1 MAQLAVIESKRVR
14 LLPRQE
20 RVAQLL
26 AEGKLTD
33 RQIARQQRVSLST
46 LWEWQQRPEFA
57 AAVSEHRQALRHAIM
72 TSGLADKVARVDLL
86 NAMAQDIMRQLRDN
100 DYQREE
106 VKLAANGEHLSYQV
120 FDKARVDSLRGL
132 LDDLAAEVGDR
143 QKTVNV
149 HTTIEQAADLL
160 AREYGLTPES
170 TAKLV
175 DIARQRKTQRGPAPT
190 SYARQRRRDRQ
201 RQPAP

>member
-1 MAQLAVIESKRVR
+1 MTHLALVADNCGK
-14 LLPRQE
+14 LDARQE
-20 RVAQLL
+20 RAAKLL
-26 AEGKLTD
+26 AANKLPD
-33 RQIARQQRVSLST
+33 RDIAKKCRISARTLDYWKQQPDFIAVVSANRQQMR
-46 LWEWQQRPEFA
+46 QR
-57 AAVSEHRQALRHAIM
+57 IM

-86 NAMAQDIMRQLRDN
+86 NAMAQDLMRQLRDN
-100 DYQREE
+100 NYEREE
-106 VKLAANGEHLSYQV
+106 VKLAGTGESISYQV

-175 DIARQRKTQRGPAPT
+175 DIATKRQSA
-190 SYARQRRRDRQ
+190 
-201 RQPAP
+201 

>member
-1 MAQLAVIESKRVR
+1 MSQLAIVAENCGQ
-14 LLPRQE
+14 LDARQE
-20 RVAQLL
+20 RAAKLI
-26 AEGKLTD
+26 AANKLTD
-33 RQIARQQRVSLST
+33 REIAQKCRISQRTLDYWKTQPAFVATVSANRQHMRQR
-46 LWEWQQRPEFA
+46 
-57 AAVSEHRQALRHAIM
+57 IM

-100 DYQREE
+100 DYQRAE
-106 VKLAANGEHLSYQV
+106 VKLAANGEHLAYQV

-149 HTTIEQAADLL
+149 RTTIEQAADLL

-175 DIARQRKTQRGPAPT
+175 DIATRRQSA
-190 SYARQRRRDRQ
+190 
-201 RQPAP
+201 

>member
-1 MAQLAVIESKRVR
+1 MTHLALVAQNCTALTRE
-14 LLPRQE
+14 QE
-20 RVAQLL
+20 RAAKLL
-26 AEGKLTD
+26 AADELSD
-33 RQIARQQRVSLST
+33 EAIAKKCRISRRTLAYWKQQ
-46 LWEWQQRPEFA
+46 PAFI
-57 AAVSEHRQALRHAIM
+57 AAVSANRQQMRQRIM
-72 TSGLADKVARVDLL
+72 QSGLADKVARVDLL

-106 VKLAANGEHLSYQV
+106 IKLAGNGESISYQV

-143 QKTVNV
+143 QKAVTV

-175 DIARQRKTQRGPAPT
+175 DIATKRQTA
-190 SYARQRRRDRQ
+190 
-201 RQPAP
+201 

>member
-1 MAQLAVIESKRVR
+1 M
-14 LLPRQE
+14 RQ
-20 RVAQLL
+20 R
-26 AEGKLTD
+26 
-33 RQIARQQRVSLST
+33 
-46 LWEWQQRPEFA
+46 
-57 AAVSEHRQALRHAIM
+57 IM
-72 TSGLADKVARVDLL
+72 QSGLADKVARVDLL

-106 VKLAANGEHLSYQV
+106 IKLAGNGESISYQV

-143 QKTVNV
+143 QKAVTV

-175 DIARQRKTQRGPAPT
+175 DIATKRQTA
-190 SYARQRRRDRQ
+190 
-201 RQPAP
+201 

>member
-1 MAQLAVIESKRVR
+1 MSQLAVVAQNCTELTRE
-14 LLPRQE
+14 QE
-20 RVAQLL
+20 RAAKLVAADKLSDEAIAKQCRISRRTL
-26 AEGKLTD
+26 AYWKTQPAFVATVSAN
-33 RQIARQQRVSLST
+33 RQHMRQR
-46 LWEWQQRPEFA
+46 
-57 AAVSEHRQALRHAIM
+57 IM
-72 TSGLADKVARVDLL
+72 TSGLADKVARVELL

-100 DYQREE
+100 DYQRAE
-106 VKLAANGEHLSYQV
+106 VKLAANGEHLAYQV

-175 DIARQRKTQRGPAPT
+175 DIATRRQSA
-190 SYARQRRRDRQ
+190 
-201 RQPAP
+201 